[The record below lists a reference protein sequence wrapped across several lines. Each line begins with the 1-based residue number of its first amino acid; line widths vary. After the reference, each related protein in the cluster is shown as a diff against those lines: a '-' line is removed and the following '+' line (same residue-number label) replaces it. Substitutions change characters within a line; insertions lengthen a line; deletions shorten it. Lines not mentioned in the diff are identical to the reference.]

1 MNSEVF
7 SRLES
12 LMKSLALSVE
22 KGSYTRA
29 EMMAYAAGIELA
41 AENLE
46 EVLKNLFVDT
56 ASTSGLAMF
65 LSLIGE
71 KPNASENSL
80 RNMIRNAI
88 SSGVMW
94 FSKTEFNGFL
104 SSMGFTYSV
113 SGNEIRLSMK
123 SALTRKTLE
132 NIRKVVND
140 YVPCSSV
147 LTLAGNGRSFAEWDT
162 LALRWFE
169 LDALNMPFYI
179 AERL

>member
-1 MNSEVF
+1 MNSEIF
-7 SRLES
+7 SRLEG
-12 LMKSLALSVE
+12 LMKSLMLSVE
-22 KGSYTRA
+22 EGSYTRA
-29 EMMAYAAGIELA
+29 EMKAYAAGIELA
-41 AENLE
+41 AQALE

-56 ASTSGLAMF
+56 ASTGGLAMF

-71 KPNASENSL
+71 KPNASENTL
-80 RNMIRNAI
+80 RNLIRNAI

-123 SALTRKTLE
+123 SVVTRKVLE

-147 LTLAGNGRSFAEWDT
+147 LTLVGNGRSFAEWDT

-169 LDALNMPFYI
+169 LDGLNLPFYI